1 MPKGQAVHV
10 ERIFIS
16 PEHHAAQVECE
27 HITVQSGMGVV
38 GDRNFGK
45 NVHPGQNITL
55 VEAEE
60 IELFCAEYS
69 LIPDLSLTRRNLI
82 TRGVRLNDL
91 VGVEFKIGTVRV
103 RGIELCEPCVLLGN
117 SLSKESFASPAV
129 IKHWVHRAGLR
140 ADVLSNGEIVHGSRL
155 ETAA

>member
-1 MPKGQAVHV
+1 VRV
-10 ERIFIS
+10 ERIYIC
-16 PEHHAAQVECE
+16 PERHAAQVECE
-27 HITVQSGMGVV
+27 HIMVQSGMGVV

-45 NVHPGQNITL
+45 NIHPGQNITL

-69 LIPDLSLTRRNLI
+69 RVPDLSLTRRNLI
-82 TRGVRLNDL
+82 TRGVRLNNL
-91 VGVEFKIGTVRV
+91 VGVEFKIGTVRA

-117 SLSKESFASPAV
+117 SLSSEALASPTV
-129 IKHWVHRAGLR
+129 IRHWVHRGGLR
-140 ADVLSNGEIVHGSRL
+140 ADVLTSGEIVCGARI